1 MTKGLKLFIW
11 VGIFYFISPSADIY
25 SQSQASI
32 YKGIILR
39 GKASWYSENDSG
51 VLKTTANMEYFN
63 DTKLACAIWNV
74 PFGRLLRVTNI
85 SNGKSVVVRVNDRG
99 PARRL
104 VVKGRIVDLTKTAF
118 SQIASLDEG
127 LIPVKIS
134 LVGQY

>member
-1 MTKGLKLFIW
+1 VAKRLKLFIW
-11 VGIFYFISPSADIY
+11 MSIFYFIIPSADIY
-25 SQSQASI
+25 SQNQASI

-51 VLKTTANMEYFN
+51 VLKTTANMEYFD

-74 PFGRLLRVTNI
+74 PFGQLLRITNI

-99 PARRL
+99 PARCL
-104 VVKGRIVDLTKTAF
+104 VAKGRIVDLTKTAF

-127 LIPVKIS
+127 LIPVKIT
-134 LVGQY
+134 LVEQY